1 MANVRNI
8 DQIIMIGRDDD
19 GNEVL
24 FNFKGINNCALVTQG
39 FSTTGD
45 PCYDVEFHATEHW
58 ITYEGEE
65 LYPVDGMYARET
77 KKSAA
82 ELQVK
87 EDSLF
92 SKDYGLKEISW

>member
-45 PCYDVEFHATEHW
+45 PSYDVEFHATEHW

-65 LYPVDGMYARET
+65 LYPVDGMYSRET

>member
-1 MANVRNI
+1 
-8 DQIIMIGRDDD
+8 MIGRDDD

-65 LYPVDGMYARET
+65 LYPVDGMYSRET